1 MLITTRR
8 RMLAGVATI
17 SAAAGVMALAQNL
30 QYLQPLAQF
39 VNTRLQ

>member
-1 MLITTRR
+1 MLKTTRR

-30 QYLQPLAQF
+30 QYLQPLA
-39 VNTRLQ
+39 